1 MTILTEEHLSDKSR
15 KNKTKNRKKTCS
27 TPKSAS
33 RKHVKGAWSDEE
45 DQKLRDLVA
54 EYGAKKWSLIAQNLP
69 GRIGKQCRERWY
81 NHLDP
86 TVKKEPWSAAED
98 NIIIEHHSQYGNQ
111 WAQIAK
117 LLPGRPANAI
127 KNHWNST
134 LKRAAEKNGTSSNS
148 SKKRKRQKPLDSS
161 KKQQQTVDDDSYEE
175 SADEMDE
182 EDEDSQDG
190 SDSDT
195 PVQEGSQVFSTSP
208 RKRCKRSNSMDTDQ
222 QHAAAP
228 TTAVDAM
235 DLEEEDE
242 SVDDEEDE
250 ASPATPSQTL
260 ETNNSNIS
268 TPSVPST
275 PAQQPLPSYVPPA
288 AIWKSQQPISYMP
301 SSVPSTPI
309 QLPTYQSQPIA
320 ITKRKMYSE
329 QDLQKQ
335 RQAWLETLARGEET
349 LYDWTRIR
357 RLTDQADPS
366 SEQAGGL
373 PSNGNTLYN
382 FEQVP
387 VMFFFPNHHSFPWT
401 LVVGSNSNILCDPWR
416 LPCSQH
422 RA

>member
-1 MTILTEEHLSDKSR
+1 
-15 KNKTKNRKKTCS
+15 
-27 TPKSAS
+27 
-33 RKHVKGAWSDEE
+33 
-45 DQKLRDLVA
+45 
-54 EYGAKKWSLIAQNLP
+54 
-69 GRIGKQCRERWY
+69 
-81 NHLDP
+81 
-86 TVKKEPWSAAED
+86 
-98 NIIIEHHSQYGNQ
+98 
-111 WAQIAK
+111 
-117 LLPGRPANAI
+117 
-127 KNHWNST
+127 
-134 LKRAAEKNGTSSNS
+134 
-148 SKKRKRQKPLDSS
+148 
-161 KKQQQTVDDDSYEE
+161 
-175 SADEMDE
+175 MDE

-387 VMFFFPNHHSFPWT
+387 VMFFFPNHHSFP
-401 LVVGSNSNILCDPWR
+401 
-416 LPCSQH
+416 
-422 RA
+422 